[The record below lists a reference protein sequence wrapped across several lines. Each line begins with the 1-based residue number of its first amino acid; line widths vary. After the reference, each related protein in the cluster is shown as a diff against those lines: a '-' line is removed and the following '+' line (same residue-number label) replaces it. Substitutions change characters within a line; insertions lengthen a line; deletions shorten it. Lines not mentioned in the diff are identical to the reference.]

1 MLVRNQCNINICNS
15 NFLCYSPGYYI
26 QVQIYA
32 AEHLNDKDVNP
43 GYVLNGCGDTLT
55 TMLSTTS
62 LNNTHGLENLSE
74 VMIRIYVV
82 GHFFLIV
89 VVILL
94 ISFFLHQHGSAIA
107 NVDTI
112 DCQPSLDNYGLFW
125 GCVVVSVLGNGL
137 LTTHAIMIIQLY
149 VTSGTYELYV
159 LGWMILALLVFA
171 VLASFI
177 VAVYFGWQLP
187 ISIPSCFIWPMANI
201 LCCDQEV
208 TKYYMKVVRCLSL
221 WSLILFLIHI
231 SARVGITVLALLA
244 LPATVLCTL
253 LMYLVTVVCTVE
265 CLAIIFVFCKMK
277 KRGPSRC
284 SCVINICQTI
294 AFTFLFATILCFGLP
309 IATIGVLAD
318 YGNVWSSFY
327 SIFSIL
333 VAYVAPA
340 ALVWALRR
348 IGTQWLQMHM
358 PPAAAND

>member
-1 MLVRNQCNINICNS
+1 MHMSTDWFNNS

-32 AEHLNDKDVNP
+32 AEHLNYKDVNP

-62 LNNTHGLENLSE
+62 LNNTHGLEYLSE

-89 VVILL
+89 VVTLL

-107 NVDTI
+107 NVDAI

-137 LTTHAIMIIQLY
+137 LTTDAIKIIQLY
-149 VTSGTYELYV
+149 VTSGTHYLYV

-187 ISIPSCFIWPMANI
+187 ISIPSCFIWPIANI
-201 LCCDQEV
+201 LCYDQEV
-208 TKYYMKVVRCLSL
+208 IKYNMKVVRCLSL

-231 SARVGITVLALLA
+231 SARVGSMVLALLA

-265 CLAIIFVFCKMK
+265 CLAIVFVFCKMK
-277 KRGPSRC
+277 KRGQSRC

-294 AFTFLFATILCFGLP
+294 AFTFLFATVLCFGLP

-333 VAYVAPA
+333 VAYMAPA

-348 IGTQWLQMHM
+348 IGTQWLQMHV
-358 PPAAAND
+358 PRAVAND

>member
-1 MLVRNQCNINICNS
+1 MRTGWYNS

-55 TMLSTTS
+55 TMLSSTS
-62 LNNTHGLENLSE
+62 LNNTHELETLSE

-177 VAVYFGWQLP
+177 VAIYFGWQLP

-294 AFTFLFATILCFGLP
+294 AFTFLFATILCFGFP

-333 VAYVAPA
+333 VAYVAPVA
-340 ALVWALRR
+340 FVWALRR

-358 PPAAAND
+358 PPAVAND